1 MFEGHDPYLV
11 ALSVVIAIL
20 GGYTGFGLAARIRGT
35 PDASHRL
42 LLAGAAGFLAVGIWT
57 MHFVG
62 MLAAPLP
69 AGTVYLV
76 LPTIVSFLICALVV
90 GISLFFVS
98 VGEPSLFRVVSSAVL
113 LGLGI
118 ASMHYVGMHGRSVGF
133 AMEHDGTM
141 VALSVLIAIAAA
153 YGGLRAFLARRG
165 GVQLILS
172 AIAFGV
178 AVSGMHYTAMSGM
191 RLVGAHHHME
201 GLAASP
207 QILSLVVALLC
218 FVIAAGFL
226 LSLVPDPRKKVVAI
240 SADAVALVV
249 EGAARQ
255 ADALPAGEFAVAPG
269 SRLRPTPLGGIG
281 QPPRA
286 APAPRLPVE
295 GADGTHFIDSADVR
309 SVRADA
315 HYTKVHDGTRER
327 MCPWSI
333 SQAEAQLDPCLFV
346 RVHRSHIVA
355 IPHVSFVRKE
365 GDGAVIELDGPTPH
379 RVPVSRAKIAE
390 VKARLGLANR
400 RHA

>member
-11 ALSVVIAIL
+11 ALSVAIAIL
-20 GGYTGFGLAARIRGT
+20 GGYTGFSLAARVRGA
-35 PDASHRL
+35 PGVSRRV

-62 MLAAPLP
+62 MLAAPIP
-69 AGTVYLV
+69 ADTVYLV
-76 LPTIVSFLICALVV
+76 LPTMISFLICALVV

-98 VGEPSLFRVVSSAVL
+98 VGEPTMTRVASSAVL

-118 ASMHYVGMHGRSVGF
+118 VSMHYVGIHGLAGNF
-133 AMEHDGTM
+133 AIHHDGAM
-141 VALSVLIAIAAA
+141 VALSALVAIGTA
-153 YGGLRAFLARRG
+153 YGGLRAFLAPQEGIR
-165 GVQLILS
+165 LIAS
-172 AIAFGV
+172 AIAYGFAV
-178 AVSGMHYTAMSGM
+178 AGMHYTATSGM
-191 RLVGAHHHME
+191 HFVPLADATAHHATG

-207 QILSLVVALLC
+207 QILSIIVAVLC

-226 LSLVPDPRKKVVAI
+226 LSLVPDPRRQSVA
-240 SADAVALVV
+240 SV
-249 EGAARQ
+249 EA
-255 ADALPAGEFAVAPG
+255 AVAPAAPVAAVQAEAV
-269 SRLRPTPLGGIG
+269 SIALTAPRLMPAPLGGLG
-281 QPPRA
+281 QPPRPQ
-286 APAPRLPVE
+286 PAPRLPVE
-295 GADGTHFIDSADVR
+295 GANGTHFIDAAEVR

-315 HYTKVHDGTRER
+315 HYTRVHDGTRER

-333 SQAEAQLDPCLFV
+333 SEAEAQLDPGLFV

-365 GDGAVIELDGPTPH
+365 GDGAVIELDGPSPH

-390 VKARLGLANR
+390 VKARLGLAR

>member
-35 PDASHRL
+35 PDAAHRL
-42 LLAGAAGFLAVGIWT
+42 LLAGAAAFLAVGIWT

-62 MLAAPLP
+62 MLAAPIP
-69 AGTVYLV
+69 ADAVYLV
-76 LPTIVSFLICALVV
+76 LPTMISFLICALVV

-98 VGEPSLFRVVSSAVL
+98 IGEPTLTRVASSAVL

-118 ASMHYVGMHGRSVGF
+118 VSMHYVGIHGLAGDF
-133 AMEHDGTM
+133 AIQHDTAM
-141 VALSVLIAIAAA
+141 VLLSVVVAIGAA
-153 YGGLRAFLARRG
+153 YGGLRAFLARQDGIR
-165 GVQLILS
+165 LIAS
-172 AIAFGV
+172 SVAFGV
-178 AVSGMHYTAMSGM
+178 AVSGMHYTAMDGM
-191 RLVGAHHHME
+191 HFVPLTTEAHHHLGS
-201 GLAASP
+201 GLAASQ
-207 QILSLVVALLC
+207 QILSIIVAVLC

-226 LSLVPDPRKKVVAI
+226 LSLVPDPRRQSAAVAADASA
-240 SADAVALVV
+240 SADAPASPEAAPVALTSP
-249 EGAARQ
+249 R
-255 ADALPAGEFAVAPG
+255 LMPA
-269 SRLRPTPLGGIG
+269 PLGGLG

-295 GADGTHFIDSADVR
+295 GANGTHVIDAAEVR

-315 HYTKVHDGTRER
+315 HYTRVHDGTRER

-333 SQAEAQLDPCLFV
+333 SEAEAQLDPGLFV

-390 VKARLGLANR
+390 VKARLGLAR
-400 RHA
+400 KHA

>member
-11 ALSVVIAIL
+11 ALSVAIAIL
-20 GGYTGFGLAARIRGT
+20 GGYTGFSLAARVRNAPG
-35 PDASHRL
+35 AGRRV
-42 LLAGAAGFLAVGIWT
+42 LLAGAAAFLAVGIWT

-62 MLAAPLP
+62 MLAAPIP
-69 AGTVYLV
+69 TDAVYLV
-76 LPTIVSFLICALVV
+76 LPTMISFLICALVV

-98 VGEPSLFRVVSSAVL
+98 IGEPTLTRVASSAVL

-118 ASMHYVGMHGRSVGF
+118 VSMHYVGIHGLAGDF
-133 AMEHDGTM
+133 AIQHDTAM
-141 VALSVLIAIAAA
+141 VLLSVVVAIGAA
-153 YGGLRAFLARRG
+153 YGGLRAFLARQD
-165 GVQLILS
+165 GVRLIAS
-172 AIAFGV
+172 SVAFGV
-178 AVSGMHYTAMSGM
+178 AVSGMHYTAMDGM
-191 RLVGAHHHME
+191 HFVPLTTEAHHHLGS
-201 GLAASP
+201 GLAASQ
-207 QILSLVVALLC
+207 QILSIIVAVLC

-226 LSLVPDPRKKVVAI
+226 LSLVPDPRRQSAAI
-240 SADAVALVV
+240 AADAAAPVADAGSPEAAPVALTSP
-249 EGAARQ
+249 R
-255 ADALPAGEFAVAPG
+255 LMPA
-269 SRLRPTPLGGIG
+269 PLGGLG

-295 GADGTHFIDSADVR
+295 GVNGTHFIDAAEVR

-315 HYTKVHDGTRER
+315 HYTRVHDGTRER

-333 SQAEAQLDPCLFV
+333 SEAEAQLDPGLFV

-390 VKARLGLANR
+390 VKARLGLAR
-400 RHA
+400 KHA